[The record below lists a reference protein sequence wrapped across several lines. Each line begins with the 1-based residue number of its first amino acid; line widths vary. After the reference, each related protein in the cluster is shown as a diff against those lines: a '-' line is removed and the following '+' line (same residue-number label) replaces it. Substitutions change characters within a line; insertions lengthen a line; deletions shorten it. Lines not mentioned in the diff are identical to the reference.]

1 MPSSSPPIGIINTI
15 VGGLNTVA
23 GIIWPVGQ
31 VVTAPS
37 AVITQVGA
45 ATYNVSIDRGNA
57 EVFGITVNASVLGV
71 AADVGKMIAGFGAL
85 AGLAGASGAGLIA
98 LGLAGLTGIL
108 AALANKDFMD
118 LLHDPE
124 FQDAFMEGTVDQ
136 YIRDTYGMEFTD
148 IVVEVFKGALDGTM
162 NMPKVD
168 PRTPIP
174 NGGAKSVPTPRRD
187 PLTLDLD
194 GDGLETTGTGVI
206 NPIYFDHD
214 NDGVKTSTGWI
225 KSDDALLVLDRN
237 NNGTIDSGRELFGD
251 STIKSNG
258 QLAVD
263 GFDALADLDSIS
275 NGGNGDGV
283 VNAIDAQFNNLRIWR
298 DLNQDGVSQE
308 SELFTLASQNIAGL
322 NVESTQ
328 HSQILENGNQIA
340 DKGTFIK
347 SDGSQGELGSV
358 TGNMADIDLVEDTFN
373 RTFTD
378 TLDTSSVADLPN
390 MQGSGKV
397 RDLREAATQSSSLQN
412 LLTQFSS
419 ATTRGQQVALLDQI
433 IDAWSSTGGMAQTMA
448 QRIAAMPGYI
458 RSDGVTIPYVLSSIN
473 LSAEWQQKL
482 HIIET
487 FNGSYFFGLPGTS
500 QPIGAITGLTIS
512 TPTSSSAN
520 VQITVNFNQ
529 QQLDLLQQSYDLI
542 RGSIYDALVLQ
553 TRIKPLVQE
562 IGLTIDANG
571 VNLDF
576 SQVYGALESKI
587 SQDAKLGLGDLI
599 DFNNATRDRLKETNW
614 NGYALLDAQIRT
626 LPITPDLAAFYNE
639 INVKIVNS
647 SVGFSASINDDIVVG
662 GEQVNNINASA
673 GDDVV
678 FAGGGGDTVNGGD
691 GNDNLYGQGGG
702 DTVIGGSGDDVLSGG
717 EGNDFLTGGV
727 GNDTY
732 LFNLGDGQDTINNHT
747 NLALG
752 VVEADQILLG
762 EGITADS
769 VRLDRDS
776 SNGLVI
782 QILNTN
788 DKLVVENYFFNVPS
802 NTYAIETIKFA
813 DGTIWT
819 VADVKQKVLTPTDG
833 DDNIVGSHL
842 SDNLSGGNG
851 NDVLYGGD
859 GNDTLDGGAGNDY
872 IQADFGNDT
881 LLGGAGSDY
890 LDGGDGDDIV
900 EGGEGGDNLY
910 GFSGNDTLNGGSE
923 NDSIYGG
930 SGNDILNG
938 GTGNDT
944 LYGGENNDS
953 LNGNEGDDILGG
965 GSGNDTLHGGL
976 GNDRLDGANG
986 TNLYTFSR
994 GDGQDSIENSTQ
1006 GANDLVRFSEDILPT
1021 DITLVRVWNDLEI
1034 RINNSTDKIVVKNH
1048 FTTSP
1053 ISNIQFTDGTSWSQ
1067 YSIDIQLNTL
1077 TSISDDLIF
1086 GRSSSDNISALA
1098 GQDIVYGYGG
1108 NDVVNGGDGAD
1119 ILYGGDNDD
1128 TLNGDDGQDR
1138 IYGEAGNDTI
1148 TGGLG
1153 NDSLYGGAGD
1163 DTYIYNLGGSIG
1175 TGVDTIYEVADVL
1188 NSFDVVRFGDG
1199 ITESNTTYSK
1209 DGNDLVFRFNDYDY
1223 LRISDFFLSTDDK
1236 YKVEQF
1242 IFKNGTIWTSNVIQ
1256 SLLTTPTN
1264 LSDYI
1269 SGYDTAD
1276 NINGLE
1282 GNDSLIGNGGDDVL
1296 LGAQGADYLD
1306 GGAGND
1312 SLNGGIGSD
1321 NIVGGIGND
1330 TLVGGEGNDT
1340 LSGGAGDDVYQYH
1353 EGDGVDTLSDTSGN
1367 DTLVFG
1373 AGIFPAEISFLRDG
1387 SALYLIRSTASGIAM
1402 NLTVDQI
1409 ETIQFQDGTVWNL
1422 ATIQSKTTFGTADTL
1437 TGTSAN
1443 DSYTVD
1449 NNADVINEAVN
1460 QGIDSVTSSV
1470 SYTLGANIENLT
1482 LTGLLNLTGRG
1493 NALDNFITGNSGNNF
1508 LDGGGYLLGYNSNDG
1523 ADVLSG
1529 GAGDD
1534 TYFATLG
1541 DTVNEMAGNGIDTIY
1556 TTSTGYVLP
1565 DNVENLII
1573 VGNYQYL
1580 MQVTGN
1586 SLNNTIIA
1594 RDNWFEQVIDGG
1606 AGADIMS
1613 GGFDTTF
1620 YVDNIG
1626 DIVSGRGNYKV
1637 YSSVDFTLASQS
1649 VYLNN
1654 IQETLVL
1661 TGSDAITG
1669 IGNGG
1674 RNILDGRQN
1683 DAANILIGGAG
1694 DDTYIVGA
1702 NDIIV
1707 ELEGGGSDTL
1717 AVYAEYGQLYK
1728 ASANVENITI
1738 ISTNTNPVDLEG
1750 SEDNNVLQGNDGAN
1764 HIRGLGGNDTIT
1776 GGANWGDTLDGGDGN
1791 DSIYGNGWL
1800 YGGAGDDYL
1809 SSIQSSYLSGGA
1821 GNDTLTG
1828 RGIDSY
1834 LYARGDGL
1842 DIILDYTAYDPATAV
1857 NPASNYADSIIF
1869 GDGIAETDIRLTRS
1883 GDDLLIRIAGTN
1895 DGITIQQ
1902 HFAPAD
1908 GVLSYAIEGFAFQDG
1923 TTWDT
1928 TIINA
1933 YLANYGSN
1941 QTSNSSDFIFGTSL
1955 NDRINGLEG
1964 DDYISAGD
1972 GDDQIDG
1979 GFGNDILV
1987 GKAGSDTLTGGAGDD
2002 ILQGGTGGDVYKFG
2016 RDDGHDVIIDAK
2028 HNLEIDTILLNNDI
2042 DPTQV
2047 TLKFDELVPQDLII
2061 SINGSS
2067 AQLTIK
2073 NFNAQENSKQIVFAN
2088 GIVWDAFQMADW
2100 AISIVGTELADTLNG
2115 TESDDR
2121 LIGLGGNDTLY
2132 GLSGNDVLDGGLGA
2146 DVMYGGADQ
2155 DIYIVDNVGDI
2166 VNESSNAGYDSVES
2180 SITYTLTANVETLAL
2195 TGSSN
2200 INGTGNTLSNTLFG
2214 NNGNNQLDGGSGADT
2229 MAGSYGD
2236 DTYIVDNI
2244 NDEVFENEDEGID
2257 TVRSSVTH
2265 TLYEYVENL
2274 TLTGSSAINGTGN
2287 VQDNILIGN
2296 SANNRLTGYEGND
2309 VLDGGTGNDT
2319 MLGGLGDD
2327 TYVVNVTT
2335 DVVTELADEGVDTI
2349 QTSVTLSTLANNVE
2363 NLVLLG
2369 TSALNGTGNSLNN
2382 VLIGNSA
2389 VNTLTGGAGN
2399 DTLNGAGG
2407 NDILVGGLGDDVYQ
2421 YYAGQGNDQIDN
2433 TATDNATA
2441 IDILHLK
2448 DINSSSVTLSR
2459 SSSDLVVTVNSSAT
2473 ITIKNYYAAGDYKID
2488 QIMFSDG
2495 SSWNQADIQSRV
2507 PAVPTTGDDV
2517 LVGTSGNDTIDAL
2530 AGNDTVSGG
2539 DGDDQLLGNTGNDTL
2554 YGEAGNDI
2562 LNGGAGNDTMVG
2574 GLGNDTYTV
2583 DSTSD
2588 VVTEGINEGVDIVNV
2603 AIATTNGSYTL
2614 AANVENGTLT
2624 NTVAFTLTGNA
2635 LDNVLTGNASAN
2647 TLNGG
2652 DGNDTL
2658 NGLGGSDTM
2667 VGGLGDD
2674 TYTVD
2679 VTGDVVTEASGA
2691 GTDTVNVAISTS
2703 GGTYTLGANV
2713 ENGTLTN
2720 TVAFTLT
2727 GNALN
2732 NVLTGNAA
2740 ANTLNGGDGN
2750 DILNGLGGND
2760 TMVGGLGND
2769 TYTIDATGDVVT
2781 EAANAGT
2788 DTVNVAIATA
2798 SGTYTVAANVENA
2811 LLANTVAY
2819 NLTGNALANYLRGNA
2834 ANNTFTDSAGGN
2846 DVHQGLAG
2854 NDSFS
2859 DTVGN
2864 NLFDGGIGTDTI
2876 TAGSGRDII
2885 IGGLDNDTI
2894 TTGTGYD
2901 VILFNKGDGAD
2912 TINASVGTD
2921 NTLSLGGN
2929 FAYSDLSLT
2938 KSTND
2943 LILKM
2948 GASDQITLKGWYS
2961 TSANNKSVLNLQVI
2975 AEAMQGFSLGGS
2987 DTLRNNKVE
2996 TFNFANLVSAFDAA
3010 GATANWQ
3017 LTDARLSAHLSS
3029 GSDTAAIGGDIAYQ
3043 YGKAGSLT
3051 GVGLLAAQAVINNA
3065 NMGQSAQALNNPSSW
3080 ASETIKLS

>member
-1 MPSSSPPIGIINTI
+1 MASSLPAEVVQAILNVENGLGGMINSNDSVEFINNLVQTLAAVADLVGNPMGVLATNGLALQVTLAKMRQDAESGQPISPSD
-15 VGGLNTVA
+15 VL
-23 GIIWPVGQ
+23 
-31 VVTAPS
+31 S
-37 AVITQVGA
+37 AVGNVVAMAAAGAVALSPTGKAVPIFKAVALSLGTVQIIVPFGIGNAA
-45 ATYNVSIDRGNA
+45 AT
-57 EVFGITVNASVLGV
+57 
-71 AADVGKMIAGFGAL
+71 
-85 AGLAGASGAGLIA
+85 GASGAKSI
-98 LGLAGLTGIL
+98 
-108 AALANKDFMD
+108 
-118 LLHDPE
+118 PE
-124 FQDAFMEGTVDQ
+124 
-136 YIRDTYGMEFTD
+136 
-148 IVVEVFKGALDGTM
+148 
-162 NMPKVD
+162 
-168 PRTPIP
+168 
-174 NGGAKSVPTPRRD
+174 PRRD

-194 GDGLETTGTGVI
+194 GDGLETTGTGLL
-206 NPIYFDHD
+206 NPIYFDH
-214 NDGVKTSTGWI
+214 NGDGIKTSTGWV
-225 KSDDALLVLDRN
+225 KSDDAFLVWDRN
-237 NNGTIDSGRELFGD
+237 NDGIIDSGRELFGD

-258 QLAVD
+258 QTAID
-263 GFDALADLDSIS
+263 GFDALADLDRLD
-275 NGGNGDGV
+275 NGGNNDGV
-283 VNAIDAQFNNLRIWR
+283 VNASDVHFNNLRIWR
-298 DLNQDGVSQE
+298 DLNQDGVSQ
-308 SELFTLASQNIAGL
+308 SDELFTLDSQHIIGL
-322 NVESTQ
+322 NVDSTE
-328 HSQILENGNQIA
+328 HSQILQNGNQIA

-347 SDGSQGELGSV
+347 SDGSQGTLGV
-358 TGNMADIDLVEDTFN
+358 ITGNMADINLAEDTFH
-373 RTFTD
+373 RTFPD
-378 TLDTSSVADLPN
+378 VLDTSGIEHLPD

-397 RDLREAATQSSSLQN
+397 RDLREAATLSVNLQN

-419 ATTRGQQVALLDQI
+419 ATTRSQQVALLEQL
-433 IDAWSSTGGMAQTMA
+433 IDAWADTGGMTETLA
-448 QRIAAMPGYI
+448 QRVAAMPGYL
-458 RSDGVTIPYVLSSIN
+458 RSDGVTIPYVIASSN
-473 LSAEWQQKL
+473 LSAEWEQKL
-482 HIIET
+482 HVIET
-487 FNGSYFFGLPGTS
+487 FTGSYFFGLPGTV
-500 QPIGAITGLTIS
+500 QTVGPAWGFTLTGRSLN
-512 TPTSSSAN
+512 SSS
-520 VQITVNFNQ
+520 VEIHVNLGQ
-529 QQLDLLQQSYDLI
+529 QQFDLLQQSYDAI
-542 RGSIYDALVLQ
+542 TSSVYNALVYQ
-553 TRIKPLVQE
+553 TRLKPL
-562 IGLTIDANG
+562 IDQITYTVNENG
-571 VNLDF
+571 VDFDF
-576 SQVYGALESKI
+576 SQVYASIESRISQDAVLGLTDLIDLNHATRQILKDTNWLGYSILESKI
-587 SQDAKLGLGDLI
+587 
-599 DFNNATRDRLKETNW
+599 
-614 NGYALLDAQIRT
+614 RT
-626 LPITPDLAAFYNE
+626 QPITPELTAFYSALNIKVDLGSG
-639 INVKIVNS
+639 INGSSKNDTIVSGPS
-647 SVGFSASINDDIVVG
+647 SSWIDGF
-662 GEQVNNINASA
+662 A
-673 GDDVV
+673 GDDVI
-678 FAGGGGDTVNGGD
+678 FAGAGNDSLVGGSGD
-691 GNDNLYGQGGG
+691 DNLYGQ
-702 DTVIGGSGDDVLSGG
+702 D
-717 EGNDFLTGGV
+717 GNDFLAGGA
-727 GNDTY
+727 GNDVLVGGAGNDY
-732 LFNLGDGQDTINNHT
+732 LFGDTGSDIYIFNLGDGQDTIS
-747 NLALG
+747 NLNPLG
-752 VVEADQILLG
+752 NGTADVDQILFG
-762 EGITADS
+762 QGIGPQDVILKRNSA
-769 VRLDRDS
+769 
-776 SNGLVI
+776 NGLVI
-782 QILNTN
+782 QIVNTS
-788 DKLVVENYFFNVPS
+788 DQIIVLDYFNEASGPS
-802 NTYAIETIKFA
+802 YTVQIQFS
-813 DGTIWT
+813 DGT
-819 VADVKQKVLTPTDG
+819 VLKEADIYEKVTTTTELDDYFVGTHLTDT
-833 DDNIVGSHL
+833 
-842 SDNLSGGNG
+842 LSGGAGNDFINAGNGDDLVNGDGG
-851 NDVLYGGD
+851 NDVLLGGFGNDVIFGGVGQDSLDGGD
-859 GNDTLDGGAGNDY
+859 GNDLLDGGSE
-872 IQADFGNDT
+872 NDT
-881 LLGGAGSDY
+881 LYGS
-890 LDGGDGDDIV
+890 
-900 EGGEGGDNLY
+900 
-910 GFSGNDTLNGGSE
+910 SGNDELNGGSE
-923 NDSIYGG
+923 NDNLFGGTGNDVLNGGTGTDFIYGEDDNDTLNG
-930 SGNDILNG
+930 NEDNDTLDGGKGNDTFNG
-938 GTGNDT
+938 GTGNDN
-944 LYGGENNDS
+944 LSGG
-953 LNGNEGDDILGG
+953 
-965 GSGNDTLHGGL
+965 T
-976 GNDRLDGANG
+976 GAN
-986 TNLYTFSR
+986 TYMFSR
-994 GDGQDSIENSTQ
+994 GDGQDTINSFQ
-1006 GANDLVRFSEDILPT
+1006 GSTDTLSFSSGILT
-1021 DITLVRVWNDLEI
+1021 SDVTLFRRENDLEI
-1034 RINNSTDKIVVKNH
+1034 RVNGSTDKITIRNH
-1048 FTTSP
+1048 FTSSP
-1053 ISNIQFTDGTSWSQ
+1053 ITYVQFSDGTIWTQ
-1067 YSIDIQLNTL
+1067 YHFDSLLDTT
-1077 TSISDDLIF
+1077 TSTSDDLIY
-1086 GRSSSDNISALA
+1086 GRNLSDNISGLS
-1098 GQDIVYGYGG
+1098 GQDVIYGYGG
-1108 NDVVNGGDGAD
+1108 TDTINGGDGAD
-1119 ILYGGDNDD
+1119 ILYGGEGDD
-1128 TLNGDDGQDR
+1128 YVNGDDGQDVL
-1138 IYGEAGNDTI
+1138 YGEAGNDNLN
-1148 TGGLG
+1148 GGGG
-1153 NDSLYGGAGD
+1153 NDALYGGDGN
-1163 DTYIYNLGGSIG
+1163 DTYFYNLGGGVG
-1175 TGVDTIYEVADVL
+1175 TGVDTIYEVAETST
-1188 NSFDVVRFGDG
+1188 SFDVVRFGDG

-1223 LRISDFFLSTDDK
+1223 LKISNFFLSTDDK

-1242 IFKNGTIWTSNVIQ
+1242 IFKNGTTWTSSVIQ

-1282 GNDSLIGNGGDDVL
+1282 GSDSLMGNGGDDVL
-1296 LGAQGADYLD
+1296 LGAEGSDYLD
-1306 GGAGND
+1306 GGTGND
-1312 SLNGGIGSD
+1312 TLDGGVGDD

-1340 LSGGAGDDVYQYH
+1340 LSGGAGDDVYQYQQ
-1353 EGDGVDTLSDTSGN
+1353 GDGVDTISDASGN

-1373 AGIFPAEISFLRDG
+1373 AGILPTEISFLRDG
-1387 SALYLIRSTASGIAM
+1387 SALYLIRSTAGGIAM

-1422 ATIQSKTTFGTADTL
+1422 ATIQSKTTFGTVDTF

-1443 DSYTVD
+1443 NSYTVD
-1449 NNADVINEAVN
+1449 NNADVINEGVN

-1493 NALDNFITGNSGNNF
+1493 NALDNVLTGNSGNNF

-1541 DTVNEMAGNGIDTIY
+1541 DTVNELAGNGIDTIY
-1556 TTSTGYVLP
+1556 TTATGYVLP

-1620 YVDNIG
+1620 YVDNVG
-1626 DIVSGRGNYKV
+1626 DIVNGRGNYKV

-1669 IGNGG
+1669 TGNGG

-1702 NDIIV
+1702 NDIVV

-1764 HIRGLGGNDTIT
+1764 HIRGLGGDDTIT

-1842 DIILDYTAYDPATAV
+1842 DTILDYTAYDPATAV

-1869 GDGIAETDIRLTRS
+1869 GDGIAETDIRLARS
-1883 GDDLLIRIAGTN
+1883 GDDLLVRIAGTN

-1908 GVLSYAIEGFAFQDG
+1908 GVLSYAIEGFTFQDG
-1923 TTWDT
+1923 TAWDT

-1955 NDRINGLEG
+1955 NDRINGLQG

-1979 GFGNDILV
+1979 GSGNDILV

-2002 ILQGGTGGDVYKFG
+2002 LLQGGIGGDVYKFG

-2100 AISIVGTELADTLNG
+2100 AISIIGTELADTLNG

-2146 DVMYGGADQ
+2146 DVMYGGADS

-2200 INGTGNTLSNTLFG
+2200 INGTGNALSNFLTG
-2214 NNGNNQLDGGSGADT
+2214 NDGNNQLDGGSGADI
-2229 MAGSYGD
+2229 MSGRYGD

-2244 NDEVFENEDEGID
+2244 NDEVSENENQGID

-2274 TLTGSSAINGTGN
+2274 TLTGSSAINGSGN
-2287 VQDNILIGN
+2287 VEDNILIGN

-2309 VLDGGTGNDT
+2309 LLDGGTGNDT

-2335 DVVTELADEGVDTI
+2335 DVVTELADEGIDTI
-2349 QTSVTLSTLANNVE
+2349 QTSVSLSTLANNVE

-2369 TSALNGTGNSLNN
+2369 TSALNGTGNGLNN
-2382 VLIGNSA
+2382 VITGNSA

-2407 NDILVGGLGDDVYQ
+2407 NDILVGGLGNDVYQ

-2448 DINSSSVTLSR
+2448 DINASSVTLSR
-2459 SSSDLVVTVNSSAT
+2459 VSSDLVVTVNSSAT
-2473 ITIKNYYAAGDYKID
+2473 ITIKNYYATGDNKID
-2488 QIMFSDG
+2488 QIVFSDG
-2495 SSWNQADIQSRV
+2495 TSWNQADIQSRV
-2507 PAVPTTGDDV
+2507 PAIPTTGDDV

-2539 DGDDQLLGNTGNDTL
+2539 DGEDQLLGNTGNDAL

-2588 VVTEGINEGVDIVNV
+2588 VVTENLNEGVDIVNV

-2624 NTVAFTLTGNA
+2624 NTVAYTLTGNA
-2635 LDNVLTGNASAN
+2635 LDNVLTGNSAAN

-2691 GTDTVNVAISTS
+2691 GTDSVNVAISTS

-2732 NVLTGNAA
+2732 NILTGNAA

-2781 EAANAGT
+2781 EAASAGT
-2788 DTVNVAIATA
+2788 DTVNVSIATA

-2811 LLANTVAY
+2811 FLANTVTY

-2859 DTVGN
+2859 DIVGN
-2864 NLFDGGIGTDTI
+2864 NLLDGGIGTDTI

-2938 KSTND
+2938 KSSND

-2948 GASDQITLKGWYS
+2948 GASDQITLKGWYD

-2975 AEAMQGFSLGGS
+2975 AEAMQGFSLGGL
-2987 DTLRNNKVE
+2987 DTLSNNKVE

-3017 LTDARLSAHLSS
+3017 LTDARLTAHLSA

-3043 YGKAGSLT
+3043 YGTAGSLT

-3065 NMGQSAQALNNPSSW
+3065 SVGQSAQTLNASSSW
-3080 ASETIKLS
+3080 ASEAIKLT